1 MAYATIAGLPVEVGI
16 YTAFVP
22 LVIYALLGTSRPL
35 STSTTTTIAIL
46 VGTEL
51 AIVAPNADAAT
62 LLTASTTLAVLVG
75 AFLVLA
81 SLLRIG
87 FIADYISEPVLVG
100 FKAGIGL
107 VIVVDQIPKL
117 LGVHF
122 DKGSFLNN
130 LTALVQHLPDASIP
144 TLLVGL
150 AMLAILLG
158 LEKFVP
164 RAPAPLV
171 AVALGISAMFLLD
184 LQSQGVATVGRI
196 PEGLPSITLPDMAL
210 VAKLWPSALGIALMS
225 FTESTAA
232 ARAFAIRGEPRSDAN
247 QELLATGLSNIGGGL
262 LGAMAAGGGTTQTA
276 VNRHAGARTQLAQV
290 VTAVCALLTML
301 FLAPLIS
308 LMPQATLA
316 AVVIVYSFGLISPK
330 EFNDILKI
338 RWMEFFWA
346 LAAFVGVVL
355 VGTLEG
361 IVIAI
366 SLSLLSLLYQ
376 LSKPPVYELAR
387 KPGTDYFR
395 PRTQE
400 HPEDETFTGL
410 LLIQPE
416 GRIFF
421 ANAQK
426 VAEQILPLVE
436 RAKPK
441 VLVLDLSQVYDLEYT
456 ALKML
461 IEAEERHH
469 NNGVALCLA
478 GLNPRTLEM
487 VRKSSLGPTLGNK
500 RMCFNV
506 NQAVSRYLNG
516 DLTLAS

>member
-1 MAYATIAGLPVEVGI
+1 M
-16 YTAFVP
+16 
-22 LVIYALLGTSRPL
+22 
-35 STSTTTTIAIL
+35 
-46 VGTEL
+46 
-51 AIVAPNADAAT
+51 
-62 LLTASTTLAVLVG
+62 
-75 AFLVLA
+75 
-81 SLLRIG
+81 
-87 FIADYISEPVLVG
+87 
-100 FKAGIGL
+100 
-107 VIVVDQIPKL
+107 
-117 LGVHF
+117 
-122 DKGSFLNN
+122 
-130 LTALVQHLPDASIP
+130 QHLPDTSIP

-171 AVALGISAMFLLD
+171 AVAVGISAMAFLG

-196 PEGLPSITLPDMAL
+196 PEGLPSITLPDMDL

-232 ARAFAIRGEPRSDAN
+232 ARAFAVRGEPRPDAN

-346 LAAFVGVVL
+346 LAAFAGVVL

-387 KPGTDYFR
+387 KPGTDVFR

-441 VLVLDLSQVYDLEYT
+441 ALVLDLSQVYDLEYT

-469 NNGVALCLA
+469 NNGVTLCLS

-506 NQAVSRYLNG
+506 NQAVTRYLNG
-516 DLTLAS
+516 ELTLAS

>member
-1 MAYATIAGLPVEVGI
+1 
-16 YTAFVP
+16 
-22 LVIYALLGTSRPL
+22 
-35 STSTTTTIAIL
+35 
-46 VGTEL
+46 
-51 AIVAPNADAAT
+51 
-62 LLTASTTLAVLVG
+62 
-75 AFLVLA
+75 
-81 SLLRIG
+81 
-87 FIADYISEPVLVG
+87 
-100 FKAGIGL
+100 
-107 VIVVDQIPKL
+107 
-117 LGVHF
+117 
-122 DKGSFLNN
+122 
-130 LTALVQHLPDASIP
+130 
-144 TLLVGL
+144 
-150 AMLAILLG
+150 
-158 LEKFVP
+158 
-164 RAPAPLV
+164 
-171 AVALGISAMFLLD
+171 
-184 LQSQGVATVGRI
+184 
-196 PEGLPSITLPDMAL
+196 
-210 VAKLWPSALGIALMS
+210 
-225 FTESTAA
+225 
-232 ARAFAIRGEPRSDAN
+232 
-247 QELLATGLSNIGGGL
+247 
-262 LGAMAAGGGTTQTA
+262 
-276 VNRHAGARTQLAQV
+276 
-290 VTAVCALLTML
+290 ML

-361 IVIAI
+361 IVIAV

-376 LSKPPVYELAR
+376 LSKPPVYELVR
-387 KPGTDYFR
+387 KPGTDIFR

-400 HPEDETFTGL
+400 HPEDENFPGL

-441 VLVLDLSQVYDLEYT
+441 ALVLDLSQVYDLEYT

-506 NQAVSRYLNG
+506 NQALSRYLNG